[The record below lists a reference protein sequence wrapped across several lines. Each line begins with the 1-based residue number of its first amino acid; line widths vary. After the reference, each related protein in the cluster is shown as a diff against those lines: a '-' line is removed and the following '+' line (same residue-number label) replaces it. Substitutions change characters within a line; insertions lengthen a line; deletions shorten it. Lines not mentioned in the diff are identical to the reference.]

1 MTTPA
6 TVLEHLTTLGP
17 HSPRLTCFDDVRGER
32 IELSGAVLV
41 NWVNK
46 AANVLQEEF
55 DVEPGS
61 VVALDLPT
69 GHWRTAYWVLAA
81 WSVGAAVALDAHEG
95 ADVLVTTRPVSDL
108 ADDSDE
114 VVAVTLQ
121 ALARRWAGEDLPSG
135 VFDEAAE
142 LASFGDGF
150 VPWHE
155 VEETHEALICEGERW
170 TMADV
175 VPPASDGRVLLTH
188 RDPAEHLRTM
198 VGTWAA
204 GGSVVTVVGEGPV
217 DTSSPRFTAEGV
229 TRTSPEAGGPTTP
242 A

>member
-6 TVLEHLTTLGP
+6 TVLEQLTTDHP

-55 DVEPGS
+55 DAEPGT
-61 VVALDLPT
+61 VVVVDLPR
-69 GHWRTAYWVLAA
+69 GHWRTAYWVLAVWA
-81 WSVGAAVALDAHEG
+81 VGATVSLDDHEG

-121 ALARRWAGEDLPSG
+121 ALARRWPGEDLPSG

-150 VPWHE
+150 TPWHE
-155 VEETHEALICEGERW
+155 VSEEDDALVHQGQRW
-170 TMADV
+170 SRAEV
-175 VPPASDGRVLLTH
+175 LAPQEPGRVLVLCD
-188 RDPAEHLRTM
+188 DPAEQVRTALG
-198 VGTWAA
+198 VWGA
-204 GGSVVTVVGEGPV
+204 GGSVVTVVSAGPV
-217 DTSSPRFTAEGV
+217 DTGDARLVAEGV
-229 TRTSPEAGGPTTP
+229 TRTAPGA
-242 A
+242 